1 MLFADA
7 YSTVYSTLRT
17 QGYWPQE
24 PPHSVRRHLPSKKH
38 LHHWPSL
45 PHLIRVLRVTHW
57 TPLSCSYT
65 PKCAL
70 HHATVTGSRTRSQ
83 SKASYHLPGKEQLKS
98 SVSPTVMLSWV
109 SYTELSFDLNLDLE
123 VNALPVVWRGESIVF
138 QELLGSRIWDEIIYK
153 PMDNRSAL
161 QNLLTSR
168 MVFLGCSL
176 NFPDTWPTA
185 WNRSQTN

>member
-1 MLFADA
+1 M
-7 YSTVYSTLRT
+7 
-17 QGYWPQE
+17 Q
-24 PPHSVRRHLPSKKH
+24 
-38 LHHWPSL
+38 
-45 PHLIRVLRVTHW
+45 
-57 TPLSCSYT
+57 LSQAAG
-65 PKCAL
+65 PG
-70 HHATVTGSRTRSQ
+70 H
-83 SKASYHLPGKEQLKS
+83 KANYHLPGKEQLKS

-109 SYTELSFDLNLDLE
+109 SYTEVSFDLNLDLE